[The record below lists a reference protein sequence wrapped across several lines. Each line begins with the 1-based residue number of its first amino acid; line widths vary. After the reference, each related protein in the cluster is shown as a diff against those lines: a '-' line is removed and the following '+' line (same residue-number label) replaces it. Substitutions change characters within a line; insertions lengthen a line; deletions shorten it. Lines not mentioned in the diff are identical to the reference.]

1 MRNFIKTFQRINKK
15 GKSGSGACSKSK
27 WFAFDHLMFLQDKTT
42 PTFSRDAGINDTQAQ
57 VTEDNNVDVNL
68 HEELPTQTSR
78 ASSSTGETSSS
89 IVSAPPTSVA
99 QHRPSNKRRRNTM
112 AEEAYSVMK
121 EMGSNLKKKT
131 NLTFSVILL
140 LVNYVNVLIKGM

>member
-1 MRNFIKTFQRINKK
+1 MENLSSEVEWT
-15 GKSGSGACSKSK
+15 
-27 WFAFDHLMFLQDKTT
+27 
-42 PTFSRDAGINDTQAQ
+42 NDQ